1 MQRRTGPAE
10 DDDDRADDGDHPAD
24 AADLD
29 TAAPDVPGDPGDPA
43 ASHRP
48 GGGAR
53 RRRVLLGAAAGAV
66 LVLAVGLVAQQ
77 LARPDGSD
85 APTGQAPPSGTT
97 GAASSAEQLFPVLAE
112 TPSAGTG
119 FLGDDLPAELG
130 VVEGSE
136 RLLAVTPAAVFWA
149 ARDPGGVCLLVRD
162 LSLTGGTSGRCA
174 STAEVAAQ
182 GLTLDADDP
191 GTPGAGGS
199 TVSAVLLPAGLD
211 GLPLRARGYAEVAS
225 GLWLDGPS
233 AAALVESAV
242 DGTATRVVVV
252 PSEAHRGSSDL
263 PAVVTSPGAP
273 YAVVVACLPP
283 PQQRVDVDVAVS
295 RDGGGTRGALEPVDC
310 RNGTVAHTFAGDG
323 GPVRVRVVT
332 PDDLVWAASI
342 VACDGPLS
350 RPTC

>member
-1 MQRRTGPAE
+1 MQRRTGAAGGPDDGG
-10 DDDDRADDGDHPAD
+10 DDDDGD

-29 TAAPDVPGDPGDPA
+29 AAPAGSLDPPTVPA
-43 ASHRP
+43 APLPRSRR
-48 GGGAR
+48 AR
-53 RRRVLLGAAAGAV
+53 RRRLLLGVAAGTA
-66 LVLAVGLVAQQ
+66 LVLAVGLAAQQ
-77 LARPDGSD
+77 LARPTTAAGVRPGGAAGARDGAVSD
-85 APTGQAPPSGTT
+85 A
-97 GAASSAEQLFPVLAE
+97 ERLFPVLGE
-112 TPSAGTG
+112 PPTAGTG

-130 VVEGSE
+130 LVEGSE
-136 RLLAVTPAAVFWA
+136 RLLAVMPSAVFWV
-149 ARDPGGVCLLVRD
+149 ARGSGGVCLLLRD
-162 LSLTGGTSGRCA
+162 LGLTGGTSGRCA
-174 STAEVAAQ
+174 SVAEVAAR

-211 GLPLRARGYAEVAS
+211 GLSLRARGYAEVAS

-233 AAALVESAV
+233 AAALVEAAV

-263 PAVVTSPGAP
+263 PQVATSAGAP

-283 PQQRVDVDVAVS
+283 PGQRADVDVAVG
-295 RDGGGTRGALEPVDC
+295 RDGGRARGALESVDC
-310 RNGTVAHTFAGDG
+310 RNGTVAHTFVGDG
-323 GPVRVRVVT
+323 GPVRVRVRT
-332 PDDLVWAASI
+332 PDDLVWAASV

>member
-1 MQRRTGPAE
+1 VQRRTGATGGSE
-10 DDDDRADDGDHPAD
+10 DDQGGGGD

-29 TAAPDVPGDPGDPA
+29 AAAPGTLDVPSTTDPA
-43 ASHRP
+43 AASRRR
-48 GGGAR
+48 AR
-53 RRRVLLGAAAGAV
+53 RRLLGAAAGAA

-77 LARPDGSD
+77 QARPTTAAGARS
-85 APTGQAPPSGTT
+85 SGTAEA
-97 GAASSAEQLFPVLAE
+97 GSSAVPGVEADADRLFPVLAD
-112 TPSAGTG
+112 PASAGTG
-119 FLGDDLPAELG
+119 FLGDELPAELG

-136 RLLAVTPAAVFWA
+136 RLLAITPSAVFWV
-149 ARDPGGVCLLVRD
+149 ARDAGGVCLLVRD
-162 LSLTGGTSGRCA
+162 LGLTGGTSGRCA
-174 STAEVAAQ
+174 STAEVAAR
-182 GLTLDADDP
+182 GLTLDAGDP

-211 GLPLRARGYAEVAS
+211 ALPLRARGHTEVAS

-233 AAALVESAV
+233 AAALVEAAV

-263 PAVVTSPGAP
+263 PEVATSAGAP

-283 PQQRVDVDVAVS
+283 PEQRADVDVAVG
-295 RDGGGTRGALEPVDC
+295 RDGGRTRGALDPVDC
-310 RNGTVAHTFAGDG
+310 RDGTVAHTFVGDG
-323 GPVRVRVVT
+323 GPVRVRVRT
-332 PDDLVWAASI
+332 PDDLVWAASV

>member
-1 MQRRTGPAE
+1 MQRRTDERE
-10 DDDDRADDGDHPAD
+10 DDDGSD

-29 TAAPDVPGDPGDPA
+29 AAAQATPDDPGSARRPA
-43 ASHRP
+43 VRS
-48 GGGAR
+48 
-53 RRRVLLGAAAGAV
+53 RRRVLLVAAAAAALV
-66 LVLAVGLVAQQ
+66 LVAGLVAQQ
-77 LARPDGSD
+77 RARPEGT
-85 APTGQAPPSGTT
+85 AATAPPASAARPGEVA
-97 GAASSAEQLFPVLAE
+97 GAQQLFPALGEPPA
-112 TPSAGTG
+112 PGTG

-136 RLLAVTPAAVFWA
+136 RLLAVTPTAVFWV

-263 PAVVTSPGAP
+263 PAVVTSPGDP

-283 PQQRVDVDVAVS
+283 PGQRVDVDVAVS

-310 RNGTVAHTFAGDG
+310 RDGTVAHTFVGDG
-323 GPVRVRVVT
+323 APVRVRVVT

-342 VACDGPLS
+342 IACDGPLS